1 MQVSADPLVS
11 RMVNIFTS
19 FSYVNYITKCT
30 RFDDSSGSKK
40 CIDHIWSTEDPIN
53 IESTGN
59 CIGALADH
67 FITAVCSKLGKPK
80 KPSKKESFLGIS
92 PT

>member
-30 RFDDSSGSKK
+30 RFDNTSGSEK
-40 CIDHIWSTEDPIN
+40 CIDHILSIDDPIN
-53 IESTGN
+53 TESTGF
-59 CIGALADH
+59 CIDALADH
-67 FITAVCSKLGKPK
+67 FITAVCS
-80 KPSKKESFLGIS
+80 
-92 PT
+92 